1 MGLNPFKKPSYVG
14 IDIGHHA
21 IKAVQ
26 VDRSGQGWKIS
37 RFGWVRTPEES
48 VKEGVVID
56 APAVGAAIRQLMRE
70 SHIAA
75 SAACIAVAGGSVV
88 VRNVRIPK
96 MPEATLRKSI
106 KYEAGRYVPSS
117 VEDSFIEFEIVG
129 EADDN
134 QMDVLIVAAPKE
146 IVESR
151 IKACEAAGLE
161 VEIVDVEAFASYR
174 CLLESDPSNSY
185 QGQTVA
191 IVDIGGATTSM
202 SVISQ
207 GSFAMSRSLS
217 QGGKTWTDALKNYF
231 RLSEDDAESGKAQLD
246 LSELANDET
255 PKENPPLR
263 VVQPLIDD
271 LIREVRRSLN
281 YFQSQAQDGAGGRAV
296 DTVVLSGGAAKLP
309 GLADYFAHKLGIP
322 TVSLGALDNA
332 RFSYAGPGEAGHGL
346 DLAVASGLAMRPS
359 VKAA

>member
-26 VDRSGQGWKIS
+26 IDRVGQGWKIS
-37 RFGWVRTPEES
+37 RAGWVRTPEDS
-48 VKEGVVID
+48 VKEGVVVD
-56 APAVGAAIRQLMRE
+56 APAVAAAIRQVMRE

-75 SAACIAVAGGSVV
+75 TAACIAVAGGSVV

-117 VEDSFIEFEIVG
+117 VEDSYIEFEIVG

-151 IKACEAAGLE
+151 VKACEAAGLE
-161 VEIVDVEAFASYR
+161 VEVVDVEAFASYR
-174 CLLESDPSNSY
+174 CLLECDPANAY
-185 QGQTVA
+185 QGQTIA
-191 IVDIGGATTSM
+191 IVDIGGSTTSM

-207 GSFAMSRSLS
+207 GTFAMARSLS
-217 QGGKTWTDALKNYF
+217 QGGQTWTDALKNYF

-246 LSELANDET
+246 LSELADFGSSSRSSMTLFARFAGPSTTSSRRRKKAPAAEQST
-255 PKENPPLR
+255 PSFCPAEPQSCPDWRSTSPTSSGFRPLAWA
-263 VVQPLIDD
+263 
-271 LIREVRRSLN
+271 RSIT
-281 YFQSQAQDGAGGRAV
+281 FDSH
-296 DTVVLSGGAAKLP
+296 LP
-309 GLADYFAHKLGIP
+309 GLARP
-322 TVSLGALDNA
+322 
-332 RFSYAGPGEAGHGL
+332 
-346 DLAVASGLAMRPS
+346 AMVLTWRLHP
-359 VKAA
+359 VWRCVRR

>member
-1 MGLNPFKKPSYVG
+1 MALNPFKKQTFVG

-26 VDRSGQGWKIS
+26 VDRAGSGFKIS
-37 RFGWVRTPEES
+37 RMGWVRTPEES

-56 APAVGAAIRQLMRE
+56 ATAVGMAIKQLLRE
-70 SHIAA
+70 SHISAT
-75 SAACIAVAGGSVV
+75 AACIAVAGGSVV
-88 VRNVRIPK
+88 VRTVRIPK

-117 VEDSFIEFEIVG
+117 VEDSYIEFEIVG
-129 EADDN
+129 DADEN
-134 QMDVLIVAAPKE
+134 QMDVLIVAAPKD

-151 IKACEAAGLE
+151 IKACEAAGLD
-161 VEIVDVEAFASYR
+161 VEIVDVEAFAAYR
-174 CLLESDPSNSY
+174 ALLESDPSNAY
-185 QGQTVA
+185 QGKTVA
-191 IVDIGGATTSM
+191 IVDIGGSTTSM
-202 SVISQ
+202 SVITDGAFSM
-207 GSFAMSRSLS
+207 ARSLS

-231 RLSEDDAESGKAQLD
+231 RLSEEDAESGKAQLD
-246 LSELANDET
+246 LSELTSDEQ
-255 PKENPPLR
+255 PRENPPLR

-281 YFQSQAQDGAGGRAV
+281 YFQSQAQEGGGGKAV

-309 GLADYFAHKLGIP
+309 GLANYFAHKLGIP

-332 RFSYAGPGEAGHGL
+332 KFSFAGPGEAGHGL
-346 DLAVASGLAMRPS
+346 DLAVASGLAMRPVS
-359 VKAA
+359 RVA

>member
-1 MGLNPFKKPSYVG
+1 MALNPFKKACYVG

-26 VDRSGQGWKIS
+26 VDRAGQGWKIN
-37 RFGWVRTPEES
+37 RVGWVRTPDDS

-56 APAVGAAIRQLMRE
+56 TMAVGAAIKQLLRE
-70 SHIAA
+70 SHMSAT
-75 SAACIAVAGGSVV
+75 AACIAVAGGSVV
-88 VRNVRIPK
+88 VRSVRIPK

-117 VEDSFIEFEIVG
+117 VEDSYIEFEIVG
-129 EADDN
+129 EADEN
-134 QMDVLIVAAPKE
+134 QMDVLIVAAPKD

-151 IKACEAAGLE
+151 IKACEAAGLD
-161 VEIVDVEAFASYR
+161 VDIVDVEAFAAYR
-174 CLLESDPSNSY
+174 ALLESDPSNPY
-185 QGQTVA
+185 GNQTVA
-191 IVDIGGATTSM
+191 IVDIGGSTTNM
-202 SVISQ
+202 SVISE
-207 GSFAMSRSLS
+207 GAFAMARSLS

-231 RLSEDDAESGKAQLD
+231 RLSEEDAESGKAQLD
-246 LSELANDET
+246 LTELTGAEQ
-255 PKENPPLR
+255 PRENPPLR

-281 YFQSQAQDGAGGRAV
+281 YFQSQAQEGGGGKAV

-332 RFSYAGPGEAGHGL
+332 KFSYAGPGDAGHGL
-346 DLAVASGLAMRPS
+346 DLAVASGLAMRPMGR
-359 VKAA
+359 AA

>member
-1 MGLNPFKKPSYVG
+1 MGLIPFKKQTFVG

-26 VDRSGQGWKIS
+26 VDRSGGMFKIS
-37 RFGWVRTPEES
+37 RIGWVRTPDES

-56 APAVGAAIRQLMRE
+56 PTSVGMAIKQLLRE
-70 SHIAA
+70 SHISAT
-75 SAACIAVAGGSVV
+75 AACIAVAGGSVV
-88 VRNVRIPK
+88 VRTVRIPK

-117 VEDSFIEFEIVG
+117 VEDSYIEFEIVG
-129 EADDN
+129 DADEN
-134 QMDVLIVAAPKE
+134 QMDVLIVAAPKD

-151 IKACEAAGLE
+151 IKACEAAGLD
-161 VEIVDVEAFASYR
+161 VEIVDVEAFAAYR
-174 CLLESDPSNSY
+174 ALLESDPNNAY
-185 QGQTVA
+185 QGKTVA
-191 IVDIGGATTSM
+191 IVDIGGSTTSM
-202 SVISQ
+202 SVITDGAFSM
-207 GSFAMSRSLS
+207 ARSLS

-231 RLSEDDAESGKAQLD
+231 RLSEEDAESGKAQLD
-246 LSELANDET
+246 LSELTSDEQ
-255 PKENPPLR
+255 PRENPPLR

-281 YFQSQAQDGAGGRAV
+281 YFQSQAQEGGGGKAV

-309 GLADYFAHKLGIP
+309 GLANYFAHKLGIP

-332 RFSYAGPGEAGHGL
+332 KFSFAGPGEAGHGL
-346 DLAVASGLAMRPS
+346 DLAVASGLAMRPAGR
-359 VKAA
+359 AA